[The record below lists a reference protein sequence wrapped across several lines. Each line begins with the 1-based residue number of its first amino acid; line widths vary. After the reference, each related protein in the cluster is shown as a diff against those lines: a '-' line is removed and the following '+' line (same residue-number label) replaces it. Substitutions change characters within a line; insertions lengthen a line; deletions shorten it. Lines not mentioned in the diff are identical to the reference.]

1 MSMTGSIKLA
11 KIPKS
16 TGSIRTKS
24 PTNENP
30 ESNATLT
37 KPSPQKNP
45 KPIENAVAKKTLT
58 SSIQVNEDDDSLGAI
73 IKSQESSQRM
83 TMKRKS
89 KSMANSKIADI
100 KDIESKGSNES
111 LVKNVPKVVAAETEP
126 AKTSEA

>member
-1 MSMTGSIKLA
+1 MIH
-11 KIPKS
+11 
-16 TGSIRTKS
+16 
-24 PTNENP
+24 P
-30 ESNATLT
+30 ESNAMLT
-37 KPSPQKNP
+37 KPLPQKTP

-111 LVKNVPKVVAAETEP
+111 LVKDVTKVVAAETESD
-126 AKTSEA
+126 KTSEAEPTNGEKVIVLPVVNEVV